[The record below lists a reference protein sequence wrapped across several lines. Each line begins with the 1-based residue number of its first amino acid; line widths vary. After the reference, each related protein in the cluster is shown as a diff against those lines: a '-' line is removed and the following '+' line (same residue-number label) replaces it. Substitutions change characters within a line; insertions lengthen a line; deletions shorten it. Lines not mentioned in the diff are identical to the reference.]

1 MSPKRVM
8 QFGGV
13 VVTASALLLVVRT
26 GHVAVSLG
34 AVPGVGTTDV
44 HNQSWI
50 AFWFQLTFMRLFA
63 TALAGL
69 GAIFLWSASHLSPE
83 QLRSLLRIATL
94 VLAALGLTALTQ
106 QFAIWNSGS
115 GWLIAGLFVFLA
127 TICGMSAARPVFR
140 H

>member
-34 AVPGVGTTDV
+34 AVPGVGTDV
-44 HNQSWI
+44 NNQSWI
-50 AFWFQLTFMRLFA
+50 AFWLQLTFMRLFA

-69 GAIFLWSASHLSPE
+69 GAIFLWSASHLSAE

-94 VLAALGLTALTQ
+94 VLAALGLTAVTQ
-106 QFAIWNSGS
+106 QFAIWNSSS
-115 GWLIAGLFVFLA
+115 GWVIAGLFVFLA